1 MISKVLVAYDG
12 SDPSKRAFDFGL
24 DIASKYSAEL
34 LVLSVVRLPEPPV
47 DVETESLV
55 ESGEEYYEQHFAE
68 LREQA
73 AAVDVTPRFEVV
85 VGHPAEQII
94 HKADEER
101 FDLIVMGHRGRS
113 FVERWLLG
121 SVSKRVLSYA
131 HCAVT
136 IVR

>member
-1 MISKVLVAYDG
+1 MITKVLVAYDG
-12 SDPSKRAFDFGL
+12 SDPSKSAFEFGL
-24 DIASKYSAEL
+24 DIAGKYSAEL

-47 DVETESLV
+47 DIETESLV
-55 ESGEEYYEQHFAE
+55 ESGEEYYGKQFDE
-68 LREQA
+68 LREKA
-73 AAVDVTPRFEVV
+73 AAVGITPRFEVV

-94 HKADEER
+94 HKAEEEKV
-101 FDLIVMGHRGRS
+101 DLIVMGHRGKT
-113 FVERWLLG
+113 FVQRWLLG

>member
-1 MISKVLVAYDG
+1 MISKILIAYDG

-34 LVLSVVRLPEPPV
+34 LVLSVVRLPEPAV

-55 ESGEEYYEQHFAE
+55 ESGGEYYKEQFAE
-68 LREQA
+68 LREKA
-73 AAVDVTPRFEVV
+73 ASLGITPRFEVA

-94 HKADEER
+94 DRAEEENV
-101 FDLIVMGHRGRS
+101 DLIVMGHRGKT

>member
-1 MISKVLVAYDG
+1 MITKVLVAFDG

-24 DIASKYSAEL
+24 DIAHKYSAEL

-55 ESGEEYYEQHFAE
+55 ESGEEYYGKLYEE
-68 LREQA
+68 LREKA
-73 AAVDVTPRFEVV
+73 AAIGATPRFEVV
-85 VGHPAEQII
+85 IGHPAEQII
-94 HKADEER
+94 HKAEVEKV
-101 FDLIVMGHRGRS
+101 DLIVMGHRGKT
-113 FVERWLLG
+113 FVARWLLG